1 MTEEN
6 LQHWR
11 FNRVVNLSM
20 VVQIVCLGLLVI
32 GSWANLQR
40 KLDLL
45 GHDVKQLVESN
56 KEFHQKI
63 ESLWAEAIEREYR
76 LRNVEKAVA
85 KDL

>member
-1 MTEEN
+1 MIE
-6 LQHWR
+6 QDSGGWR

-20 VVQIVCLGLLVI
+20 VVQIICLGLLVI
-32 GSWANLQR
+32 GSWVNLQR

-56 KEFHQKI
+56 KEFHRKI
-63 ESLWAEAIEREYR
+63 ESLWTDAVEAEYR